1 MAKQT
6 LYEILGIAEDA
17 SGDEVERAYG
27 ERRRL
32 LLLRP
37 DDEDRR
43 NQLSFLEHA
52 RDVIAD
58 PRRRA
63 AHDGQGRAADRPA
76 AAPVAESR
84 TGRRLVVAL
93 AVLAVAG
100 LFGRQLLPARG
111 QAPAAPQAA
120 AAVPKPAPRPAPGDL
135 PSVEDIAAALPPES
149 EAPDPGAAPPP
160 AAPAAKAS
168 PPPRIVLTIAGNPL
182 MNRILQS
189 TYAIVGSQGLGT
201 GVAVEPD
208 RLLTNCHVIAPN
220 VLKGKIYAISPVT
233 GASVEI
239 TDAAFLVR
247 EDACVV
253 HVPGLAAQ
261 PMALGDTSRLQRGVR
276 LHNIGFG
283 DGRLTLAEGLY
294 IGSLLRFGQYYMVS
308 TNRCTPGVSGGPL
321 VDDDGRLIGLTSGS
335 ARDSRGNALC
345 ASLTVETARLVLS
358 ERMMQIDAFPTNYVT
373 NWTGRK

>member
-6 LYEILGIAEDA
+6 LYEILGIAADA

-27 ERRRL
+27 ERRRQ

-58 PRRRA
+58 PLRRA
-63 AHDGQGRAADRPA
+63 AHDGQGRAAEQAVPPPA
-76 AAPVAESR
+76 AESR
-84 TGRRLVVAL
+84 TGLRVAAVLAAL
-93 AVLAVAG
+93 AVGG
-100 LFGRQLLPARG
+100 LLGRQLLPARG
-111 QAPAAPQAA
+111 PAPAAPQAVA
-120 AAVPKPAPRPAPGDL
+120 AAPNPAPRPAPADL
-135 PSVEDIAAALPPES
+135 PSVEDVAAALPPES
-149 EAPDPGAAPPP
+149 EAPDPGAASPP
-160 AAPAAKAS
+160 AAPAAKA
-168 PPPRIVLTIAGNPL
+168 PPPRIALTIAGNPL

-261 PMALGDTSRLQRGVR
+261 PIALGDTSRLQRGAR

-321 VDDDGRLIGLTSGS
+321 VDDDGRLIGLTSGG

-345 ASLTVETARLVLS
+345 ASLTVETARLVLA

>member
-6 LYEILGIAEDA
+6 LYEILGIADDA
-17 SGDEVERAYG
+17 PGEEVERAYD

-32 LLLRP
+32 LLRRP
-37 DDEDRR
+37 DGEDRR
-43 NQLSFLEHA
+43 NQLSFLQHA

-63 AHDGQGRAADRPA
+63 AYDGQDRAAGPA
-76 AAPVAESR
+76 SGPPVAESR
-84 TGRRLVVAL
+84 TGRGVVVAL

-100 LFGRQLLPARG
+100 LLGRQLLPARER
-111 QAPAAPQAA
+111 APAPPQAVVA
-120 AAVPKPAPRPAPGDL
+120 ANPAPRPAPADL
-135 PSVEDIAAALPPES
+135 PAVEDVVAALPPDS
-149 EAPDPGAAPPP
+149 EAPDPGAASQP
-160 AAPAAKAS
+160 AAPATKA
-168 PPPRIVLTIAGNPL
+168 PPPRIALTIAGNPL

-201 GVAVEPD
+201 GVAVEAD

-261 PMALGDTSRLQRGVR
+261 PIALGDTSRLQRGAR

-308 TNRCTPGVSGGPL
+308 TNRCTAGVSGGPL
-321 VDDDGRLIGLTSGS
+321 VDDDGRLIGLTSGG